1 MEENAPISKRQIVCK
16 VGILVSPAQ
25 HGEIQKALLPSCL
38 SMLICHC
45 LVSLCSAFYIIIS
58 AVPLHSLN
66 HGFSLSH
73 DLYYLT
79 FRLISSAGRLLD
91 LLIIIRY
98 ICGSFGKFLSFIKHR
113 SIDPF
118 CSMQIFHMQD
128 FQVWSCMVDL
138 QHCKITKI
146 PMVGE

>member
-1 MEENAPISKRQIVCK
+1 MYQGCSSVAVEKAVEWKRIPPISERQIVCK
-16 VGILVSPAQ
+16 VGILISPVQ

-38 SMLICHC
+38 SLLICHC

-58 AVPLHSLN
+58 AVPLHSLI

-79 FRLISSAGRLLD
+79 FRLISFTGRLLD

-98 ICGSFGKFLSFIKHR
+98 ICGSFGKLLSYVKHR
-113 SIDPF
+113 SIDPS
-118 CSMQIFHMQD
+118 CSIHMQD
-128 FQVWSCMVDL
+128 FQV
-138 QHCKITKI
+138 
-146 PMVGE
+146 